1 MRKDKVIQKIEDK
14 FAGQLDQLEN
24 ELMKFVELVQSTKGY
39 FDLNFLRVRKK
50 NNKAYFEYLSI
61 VKEFPLEY
69 IEQAKNGNL

>member
-1 MRKDKVIQKIEDK
+1 MKKDKIIQKMENK
-14 FAGQLDQLEN
+14 VAGNLDPLET

-39 FDLNFLRVRKK
+39 FDLRFLRVLKK

-69 IEQAKNGNL
+69 IEQAKNGNR